1 MLHINNIHKNYIGTC
16 DDCGQKYTN
25 SLIKCFY
32 CKTNLKFDF
41 KNKIFDDFL
50 YSIELYIK
58 DNDLNFNDI
67 IEYYNEYSGYRKI
80 DMFKYFKIEINRFNK
95 E

>member
-1 MLHINNIHKNYIGTC
+1 MKKMRL
-16 DDCGQKYTN
+16 
-25 SLIKCFY
+25 F
-32 CKTNLKFDF
+32 
-41 KNKIFDDFL
+41 
-50 YSIELYIK
+50 SI
-58 DNDLNFNDI
+58 NDLNFNDI